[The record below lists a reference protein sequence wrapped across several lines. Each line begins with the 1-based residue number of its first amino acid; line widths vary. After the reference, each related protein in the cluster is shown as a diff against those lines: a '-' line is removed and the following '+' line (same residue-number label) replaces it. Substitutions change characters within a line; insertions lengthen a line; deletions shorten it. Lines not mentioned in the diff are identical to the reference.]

1 MHLLIWFG
9 FCLFSLYSL
18 PVTTGQSNLICST
31 QPIVA
36 HAGDDVILSCRLD
49 PPISASSRT
58 VEWTK
63 PGLDPEYI
71 HLHQD
76 GRLVYQSQ
84 NPLYNYRT
92 ALFVDQLIHG
102 NVSMKIF
109 RVKTSDAGKYKCFLP
124 SFWKEAFI
132 ELKIEDDFMDPSSC
146 TPCISIGV
154 LLGVMFILAVVLL
167 VWKWKQS
174 NIETKKK
181 NEEKELKKMEDLDKI
196 LPKLNEELQNKDEE
210 QKDMTKIIEVL
221 KEVSYK
227 LVRQKERLTV
237 QQQKAEKMMD
247 ENEKKV
253 KSVEQEVTEKEGD
266 KTVNRAQG
274 YLKLKEI
281 IQEANW
287 NLEGIKKEH
296 QQLNMNAENL
306 FKSVLDAVNKTSERK
321 EQVESHMQQIKKQKE
336 EKERQREEIQRKLQ
350 SETTKLV
357 N

>member
-1 MHLLIWFG
+1 MHVFIWFG
-9 FCLFSLYSL
+9 FWLFSLYSL

-71 HLHQD
+71 HVHQD

-92 ALFVDQLIHG
+92 ALFVDQLING

-124 SFWKEAFI
+124 SLWKETFI

-146 TPCISIGV
+146 TPCV
-154 LLGVMFILAVVLL
+154 AMFILAVVLL
-167 VWKWKQS
+167 VWKWRQS
-174 NIETKKK
+174 KTETKKK

-196 LPKLNEELQNKDEE
+196 LTKLSEELLNKDEE
-210 QKDMTKIIEVL
+210 QKDMTKIIERL
-221 KEVSYK
+221 KEVSEK
-227 LVRQKERLTV
+227 LVKQKEQLIV
-237 QQQKAEKMMD
+237 QMQKAEKQNE

-253 KSVEQEVTEKEGD
+253 KSVDKEVTEKEGD
-266 KTVNRAQG
+266 KTLNRAQG

-287 NLEGIKKEH
+287 NLEERKKEH
-296 QQLNMNAENL
+296 QQLLMTTVNL
-306 FKSVLDAVNKTSERK
+306 TKRTVDEVKRISEKK
-321 EQVESHMQQIKKQKE
+321 EQVERHMQQIKKQI
-336 EKERQREEIQRKLQ
+336 EEIQRKLQ
-350 SETTKLV
+350 LDTIKLV